1 MRSLLKRRAAL
12 AAIAA
17 VALTGVTARGE
28 VYSLD
33 SCRSLALEH
42 NKQLMISTERIKKA
56 SYQKKEAF
64 AAYLPA
70 FDFQGAYFYN
80 QKGLSIL
87 SEDQHLPV
95 QNFNLQTQKY
105 EYSLVKNPVT
115 GLPIQGPNGQYIPEQ
130 TALLPKEALEYDI
143 HNVFFG
149 AVTLTQPLFMGGK
162 IIAMNRLTGYAEEIA
177 RKQRLSEAQN
187 VVYAVDAAYWTVV
200 SLHAK
205 HELATSYVNLLDSLT
220 RNVRLM
226 VEEGVATRSDLLS
239 VEVKLNE
246 ANVDLLK
253 VENGLTLSRMA
264 LAQVCGLPVDS
275 QMEVADEGPMGIDAA
290 EIIPS
295 QYNMEDVYANRPDL
309 EALKLAG
316 NAAEQQARV
325 ARADMMPQLAL
336 MGMYSFSN
344 PNLFDGFRKRFDGAF
359 SVGVMLK
366 IPIWHWGGNYNKYRA
381 AKTDRTI
388 RELQLQDAKEM
399 VNLQV
404 SQAAFKTQEALKTY
418 SATRSNLSK
427 AEENLR
433 TAQVGFKEGVLTT
446 DDVMAAQTA
455 WLKAHSEEI
464 DAEVEVQLCKV
475 YLAKSLGNLSVE
487 TYN

>member
-1 MRSLLKRRAAL
+1 ML
-12 AAIAA
+12 AAVVLAGGSA
-17 VALTGVTARGE
+17 SGE

-33 SCRSLALEH
+33 SCRTLALEH
-42 NKQLMISTERIKKA
+42 NKQLMISAERIKKA

-70 FDFQGAYFYN
+70 LDFQGAYFYN
-80 QKGLSIL
+80 QKNLSIL

-95 QNFNLQTQKY
+95 QSFNLQTQKY
-105 EYSLVKNPVT
+105 EYSLVKNPIT
-115 GLPIQGPNGQYIPEQ
+115 GEPIKGPGGQYIPEQ

-162 IIAMNRLTGYAEEIA
+162 IVAMNRLTGYAEEIA

-226 VEEGVATRSDLLS
+226 VEEGVATRSDLLG

-275 QMEVADEGPMGIDAA
+275 RMEVADEGASGLDAA
-290 EIIPS
+290 ERVETL
-295 QYNMEDVYANRPDL
+295 YDMEDVYANRADL
-309 EALKLAG
+309 AALRLAG
-316 NAAEQQARV
+316 KAAEQQARV
-325 ARADMMPQLAL
+325 ARADMLPQLAL

-366 IPIWHWGGNYNKYRA
+366 VPIWHWGGNYNKYRA
-381 AKTDRTI
+381 AKTDRVI
-388 RELQLQDAKEM
+388 RELQLADAKEM

-418 SATRSNLSK
+418 AATKSNLSK

-433 TAQVGFKEGVLTT
+433 TAQVGFREGVLTA
-446 DDVMAAQTA
+446 DDVLGAQTA

-464 DAEVEVQLCKV
+464 DAEVEARLCKV
-475 YLAKSLGNLSVE
+475 YLSKSLGTMEVGDDYE
-487 TYN
+487 

>member
-1 MRSLLKRRAAL
+1 MRSLICSKGAAVVL
-12 AAIAA
+12 AAITLAA
-17 VALTGVTARGE
+17 GRAGGE
-28 VYSLD
+28 VFSLD
-33 SCRSLALEH
+33 SCRAMALSH
-42 NKQLMISTERIKKA
+42 NKQMMISAERVKKA

-80 QKGLSIL
+80 QTGLSIL

-105 EYSLVKNPVT
+105 EFSVVKNPVT
-115 GLPIQGPNGQYIPEQ
+115 GEPIKGPGGQYIPEQ

-149 AVTLTQPLFMGGK
+149 AVTLTQPIFMGGK
-162 IIAMNRLTGYAEEIA
+162 IVAMNRLTGYAEQIA
-177 RKQRLSEAQN
+177 RKQQLAEAQN

-226 VEEGVATRSDLLS
+226 LEQGVATRSDLLS

-275 QMEVADEGPMGIDAA
+275 RMEVADEGASGIDAA

-295 QYNMEDVYANRPDL
+295 SYDMEDVYASRPDL

-381 AKTDRTI
+381 AKTDRVI
-388 RELQLQDAKEM
+388 RELQLQDAREM

-418 SATRSNLSK
+418 TATRSNLAK

-433 TAQVGFKEGVLTT
+433 TAQAGFREGVLTA

-464 DAEVEVQLCKV
+464 DSEVDVRLCKV
-475 YLAKSLGNLSVE
+475 YLSKALGTLAIE
-487 TYN
+487 K

>member
-1 MRSLLKRRAAL
+1 MKSFKNIRAAGAAL
-12 AAIAA
+12 AALALAGGAA
-17 VALTGVTARGE
+17 KAE
-28 VYSLD
+28 VFSLD
-33 SCRSLALEH
+33 SCRALALDH
-42 NKQLMISTERIKKA
+42 NKQLMISAERVKKA
-56 SYQKKEAF
+56 SFQKKEAC

-105 EYSLVKNPVT
+105 EFSVVKNPVT
-115 GLPIQGPNGQYIPEQ
+115 GEPVKGPGGQFIPEQ

-149 AVTLTQPLFMGGK
+149 AVTLTQPIFMGGK
-162 IIAMNRLTGYAEEIA
+162 IVAMNRLTGYAEQIA
-177 RKQRLSEAQN
+177 RQQQLAEARD

-200 SLHAK
+200 SLRAK
-205 HELATSYVNLLDSLT
+205 HELATSYISLLDSLT

-226 VEEGVATRSDLLS
+226 LDQGVATRSDLLS
-239 VEVKLNE
+239 VEVRLNE
-246 ANVDLLK
+246 AEVDLLK
-253 VENGLTLSRMA
+253 VENGLALSRMA
-264 LAQVCGLPVDS
+264 LAQICGLPVNS
-275 QMEVADEGPMGIDAA
+275 PMEVADEGPLDSDAS
-290 EIIPS
+290 EIVPRT
-295 QYNMEDVYANRPDL
+295 YDMESVYANRPEL
-309 EALKLAG
+309 EALRLAG
-316 NAAEQQARV
+316 HAAEQQARV
-325 ARADMMPQLAL
+325 ARADMLPQVAL

-366 IPIWHWGGNYNKYRA
+366 VPIWHWGGNYNKYRA
-381 AKTDRTI
+381 AKTDRAI

-404 SQAAFKTQEALKTY
+404 SQADFKVREALKTHA
-418 SATRSNLSK
+418 ATRSNLAK

-433 TAQVGFKEGVLTT
+433 TTQIGFKEGVLTA
-446 DDVMAAQTA
+446 DDVLGAQTA
-455 WLKAHSEEI
+455 WLKANSEDI
-464 DAEVEVQLCKV
+464 DAGIEVRLCET
-475 YLAKSLGNLSVE
+475 YLAKSLGTLK
-487 TYN
+487 Y